1 VQLLYSSSRLVCHRA
16 GSCRPPQP
24 EIEIIERFFPCPDQ
38 CPDELPILSSTSMT
52 TVTVTLEAADGRA
65 ESLATKVLASES
77 ESEVTA
83 SISGRLTQAV

>member
-16 GSCRPPQP
+16 GSCRPAQP

-38 CPDELPILSSTSMT
+38 CPDELPILSSTGMT
-52 TVTVTLEAADGRA
+52 TVTVEAADGRA

-83 SISGRLTQAV
+83 NISGRLTQAV